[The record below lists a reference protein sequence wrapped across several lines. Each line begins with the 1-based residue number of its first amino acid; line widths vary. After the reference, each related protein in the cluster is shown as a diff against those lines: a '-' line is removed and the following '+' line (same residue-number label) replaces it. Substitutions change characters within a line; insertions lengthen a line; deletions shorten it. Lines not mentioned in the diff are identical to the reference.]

1 MLWLNKTKNWII
13 AHKNWLI
20 LMGMFILSYVLGK
33 KANKNYYEM
42 AKLAKD
48 QYKKDNDA
56 LIREQKMKEL
66 RDNTA
71 KRKAA
76 KVQKALEEE
85 KDRRL
90 QDLENRN
97 TDIDSVFQDLGIKK
111 K

>member
-76 KVQKALEEE
+76 KAQKALEEE